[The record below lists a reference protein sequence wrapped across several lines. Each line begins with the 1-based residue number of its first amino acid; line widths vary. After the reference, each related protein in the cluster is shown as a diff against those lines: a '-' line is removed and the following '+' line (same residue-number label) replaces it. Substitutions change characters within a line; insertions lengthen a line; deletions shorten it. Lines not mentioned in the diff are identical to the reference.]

1 MKKLISFFLV
11 CAILFSSL
19 PSAYAVVPP
28 TNIATL
34 PDLFYDTV
42 ILSWD
47 RTKEYNNNLSNMLI
61 PMNQYTEVTDNSVS
75 GFTGMSGGVTA
86 SGGAGRKY
94 SGQTSYYT
102 TLDIDNH
109 LIYNPVTNNYN
120 TYNTVNYNY
129 DYNIYNF
136 TTNEYNYY
144 VQNNYTY
151 VSYFIVDNDQ
161 QSYYYEIYYQLP
173 DGRNS
178 YDLTAEDVWGQYF
191 IYDVTNYDYVA
202 EDDGKTLALFHFDG
216 DLKDS
221 SANNCMAV
229 YEGNNAS
236 YTYVDSDFGSALKM
250 SGNDYKL
257 NITLPE
263 NLDGDFTIEG
273 RAKFSGPILELGEIS
288 QPAYDITQGQ
298 AFKDYGWKSLDET
311 KAWLKEYCGDGEF
324 VWKGGSSSHYWMSYN
339 LSTIS
344 LKACNLYNYTL
355 NTFLKTNNW
364 FFWLPNKVSYDTTYY
379 DFFSS
384 FRENNN
390 GFYYA
395 NGDVHTMCGSSFRST
410 YNCTITNSVANG
422 CDYTMP
428 SDYFSFA
435 FVRSGDTLTYY
446 QNGIAQGTWTNADDF
461 GDVIT
466 LYTEAEQTAYWDE
479 LRVTNEA
486 LYTSDYT
493 PSSQPWDTNKVY
505 VLPETGEENQIA
517 IKSLQEP
524 GDLRVGGVRP
534 TFPGDGDVYVA
545 LSGDVVVDV
554 QQYQT
559 NAWVSIGASIW
570 SEGEWHLFIGWDCGK
585 LVVEE
590 PEEPEPTPTP
600 TPDPDPGPTPDPDP
614 GGSSGGSWLDN
625 IFGGILNGA
634 FAGIIGVIGV
644 IFTGLLTLL
653 AAIFGLLLSLPGI
666 IGGLFGFMPSELSNL
681 LGSGVIILFVLAIVK
696 FIRG

>member
-1 MKKLISFFLV
+1 MKRIFSFVLV
-11 CAILFSSL
+11 FTLVFSCL

-34 PDLFYDTV
+34 PDLFYDSV
-42 ILSWD
+42 ILTWD
-47 RTKEYNNNLSNMLI
+47 RTKEYNRNLSNMLV
-61 PMNQYTEVTDNSVS
+61 PMNQYREITDTNVS

-151 VSYFIVDNDQ
+151 VSYFIVDSDQ

-236 YTYVDSDFGSALKM
+236 YTYVDSDFNSALKM

-263 NLDGDFTIEG
+263 SLDGDFTIEG
-273 RAKFSGPILELGEIS
+273 RARFSGSVLELGEIS
-288 QPAYDITQGQ
+288 DPADDLTEGK
-298 AFKDYGWKSLDET
+298 AFIDLGYISLSDL
-311 KAWLKEYCGDGEF
+311 KPWLTWVAGEGEYTF
-324 VWKGGSSSHYWMSYN
+324 QTGSDPNHYWMSYA
-339 LSTIS
+339 
-344 LKACNLYNYTL
+344 LKEPSRKATNIYDYSL
-355 NTFLKTNNW
+355 NTFLKTNSW
-364 FFWLPNKVSYDTTYY
+364 LFWLPNEITYQTTAY
-379 DFFSS
+379 DFFTS
-384 FRENNN
+384 FAVNNN
-390 GFYYA
+390 GFYVD
-395 NGDVHTMCGSSFRST
+395 NDSVHVVAGSSFRRT
-410 YNCTITNSVANG
+410 INTTITESVANG

-466 LYTEAEQTAYWDE
+466 LYTDAAQTAYWDE

-486 LYTSDYT
+486 LYTSNYT
-493 PSSQPWDTNKVY
+493 PSSQPWDTNKVF
-505 VLPETGEENQIA
+505 VLPESGEENQIA
-517 IKSLQEP
+517 IQSLQEP

-590 PEEPEPTPTP
+590 PEEPGPTP
-600 TPDPDPGPTPDPDP
+600 TPDPDPDPDPDP
-614 GGSSGGSWLDN
+614 GDGGGSWLDN

-634 FAGIIGVIGV
+634 FAGVIGVIGV

>member
-1 MKKLISFFLV
+1 MFW
-11 CAILFSSL
+11 
-19 PSAYAVVPP
+19 
-28 TNIATL
+28 
-34 PDLFYDTV
+34 DTV
-42 ILSWD
+42 VLSWD
-47 RTKEYNNNLSNMLI
+47 RTHEYNSNLSNMLV
-61 PMNQYTEVTDNSVS
+61 PMDHYGDVTDTDVS
-75 GFTGMSGGVTA
+75 GFSMSGGVTA

-236 YTYVDSDFGSALKM
+236 YIYVDSDFGSALKM

-324 VWKGGSSSHYWMSYN
+324 VWQGGSSSHYWMSYD
-339 LSTIS
+339 
-344 LKACNLYNYTL
+344 LKSIR
-355 NTFLKTNNW
+355 
-364 FFWLPNKVSYDTTYY
+364 KVCWKAEMPCCSH
-379 DFFSS
+379 
-384 FRENNN
+384 RKK
-390 GFYYA
+390 
-395 NGDVHTMCGSSFRST
+395 
-410 YNCTITNSVANG
+410 NSV
-422 CDYTMP
+422 
-428 SDYFSFA
+428 
-435 FVRSGDTLTYY
+435 
-446 QNGIAQGTWTNADDF
+446 
-461 GDVIT
+461 
-466 LYTEAEQTAYWDE
+466 
-479 LRVTNEA
+479 
-486 LYTSDYT
+486 
-493 PSSQPWDTNKVY
+493 
-505 VLPETGEENQIA
+505 
-517 IKSLQEP
+517 
-524 GDLRVGGVRP
+524 
-534 TFPGDGDVYVA
+534 
-545 LSGDVVVDV
+545 
-554 QQYQT
+554 
-559 NAWVSIGASIW
+559 
-570 SEGEWHLFIGWDCGK
+570 
-585 LVVEE
+585 
-590 PEEPEPTPTP
+590 
-600 TPDPDPGPTPDPDP
+600 
-614 GGSSGGSWLDN
+614 
-625 IFGGILNGA
+625 
-634 FAGIIGVIGV
+634 
-644 IFTGLLTLL
+644 
-653 AAIFGLLLSLPGI
+653 
-666 IGGLFGFMPSELSNL
+666 
-681 LGSGVIILFVLAIVK
+681 
-696 FIRG
+696 

>member
-1 MKKLISFFLV
+1 MKRIFSFVLV
-11 CAILFSSL
+11 FTLVFSCL

-28 TNIATL
+28 TDLTSL
-34 PDLFYDTV
+34 PRLFYDSVKLT
-42 ILSWD
+42 WD
-47 RTKEYNNNLSNMLI
+47 RTKEYNRNLSNMLV
-61 PMNQYTEVTDNSVS
+61 PMNQYRETTDTNVS

-151 VSYFIVDNDQ
+151 VSYFIVDSDQ

-273 RAKFSGPILELGEIS
+273 RAKLSGPYFEKGDIS
-288 QPAYDITQGQ
+288 VPAEKLCPDSSQVWYWTFDDPNK
-298 AFKDYGWKSLDET
+298 FKSFISDHIGTGNFIWKSGSET
-311 KAWLKEYCGDGEF
+311 T
-324 VWKGGSSSHYWMSYN
+324 YWMGMEV
-339 LSTIS
+339 TDP
-344 LKACNLYNYTL
+344 AL
-355 NTFLKTNNW
+355 NAKNQYELIPSTFLKTSNW
-364 FFWLPNKVSYDTTYY
+364 LFWLPDEVTYQTTGYNYMANYELGVNCLWWSDTQKQYKVYINEPKRQEVNTTVTT
-379 DFFSS
+379 SI
-384 FRENNN
+384 
-390 GFYYA
+390 A
-395 NGDVHTMCGSSFRST
+395 NG
-410 YNCTITNSVANG
+410 I
-422 CDYTMP
+422 DYTMP
-428 SDYFSFA
+428 SEYFSFA

-446 QNGIAQGTWTNADDF
+446 QNGIAQGTWTNTDDF

-466 LYTEAEQTAYWDE
+466 LYIDSVQTAYWDE

-486 LYTSDYT
+486 LYSEDYV
-493 PSSQPWDTNKVY
+493 PSSQPWDTNKVF

-545 LSGDVVVDV
+545 LSGDVVIDV

-590 PEEPEPTPTP
+590 PEEPGPTP
-600 TPDPDPGPTPDPDP
+600 TPDPDPDPDPDP
-614 GGSSGGSWLDN
+614 GDGGGSWLDN

-634 FAGIIGVIGV
+634 FAGVIGVIGV

-653 AAIFGLLLSLPGI
+653 ATIFGLLLSLPGI
-666 IGGLFGFMPSELSNL
+666 IGSLFGFMPSELSNL